1 MKTLLSCNVLRNK
14 LLYPQR
20 FLVNVTIN
28 YDIIFSTI
36 SRKQFFI
43 LFYKFIV
50 QDINLTERSS
60 IETGYKGGPV
70 IHLRSLKFSYLT

>member
-20 FLVNVTIN
+20 FPVNVIIN

-50 QDINLTERSS
+50 QDINLTQRSS
-60 IETGYKGGPV
+60 IETGYKGSPV
-70 IHLRSLKFSYLT
+70 MQLTSLKFSCLT